1 MNEWINKYNNSNN
14 YTNSNSNDNPKND
27 NININK
33 NDHKKYENII
43 YKAERN
49 IIMPFV
55 EI

>member
-33 NDHKKYENII
+33 SDHKKYENI
-43 YKAERN
+43 YKVERN